1 MNGVDLLYFFVDHFF
16 CFHSKFIFINE
27 IRQNSQTKHEIE
39 EEDKKKQ
46 NKVDNKQTTM
56 KQIAINVSIG

>member
-27 IRQNSQTKHEIE
+27 IRQNSQTKLEI